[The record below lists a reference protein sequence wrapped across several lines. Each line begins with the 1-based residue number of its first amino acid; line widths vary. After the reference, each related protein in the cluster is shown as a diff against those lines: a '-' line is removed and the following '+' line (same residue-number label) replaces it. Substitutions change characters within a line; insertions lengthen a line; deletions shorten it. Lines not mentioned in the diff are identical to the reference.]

1 MRKILENVF
10 AAGWNFRV
18 MRRSKG
24 TLPGGLRLGKLVVDG
39 RERDLDFHIPH
50 IKRTEHIAIIGR
62 TGRGKSS
69 LLHKIA
75 VQDIRAGRGWMF
87 IDLHGQSTE
96 FLLDALTEISRTS
109 GTDLSAR
116 TIVIRPGD
124 PQFAIGMN
132 LLETEQVRNPFVLV
146 ADITQILK
154 ERWSLSAFGARTEEL
169 FRNCILVLYY
179 NHLTFIEI
187 IPFLTDRAFRAKC
200 LRKVSDHDLRTY
212 FELRFDTASEQ
223 MQGVLRDPI
232 LNKTSAFTGDPA
244 CRHIIGHQHSTFSL
258 VDAMD
263 QGFWIILSLPKGKL
277 GEHATTL
284 ASLFLLKLK
293 ATLFARKSKKLFTL
307 FADEVQN
314 LVGGDSA
321 IQTLFSEARKF
332 SVGVITANQ
341 YRDQL
346 SASMRAALSSV
357 GTQIFFQ
364 LSAGDAHDVAA
375 ALDAGKSLAE
385 LLKNLPQRNVVVKS
399 GEFPP
404 QHVVVPTVENPKASH
419 REFYE
424 KSLRLFARDRAQI
437 EAEIRSRYKF
447 SVTPESG
454 GLDDW
459 R

>member
-1 MRKILENVF
+1 MSKILENVL
-10 AAGWNFRV
+10 AAGWNRLA
-18 MRRSKG
+18 RRSKG
-24 TLPGGLRLGKLVVDG
+24 KLTGGLHLGKLVVDG
-39 RERDLDFHIPH
+39 RERDLDFYIPH
-50 IKRTEHIAIIGR
+50 IKRTEHITIIGR

-96 FLLDALTEISRTS
+96 FLLDALAEISRTS
-109 GTDLSAR
+109 GDDLSAR

-132 LLETEQVRNPFVLV
+132 LLETEQVRNPFVLA

-154 ERWSLSAFGARTEEL
+154 QRWDLSAFGARTEEL
-169 FRNCILVLYY
+169 LRNCILLLYY
-179 NHLTFIEI
+179 NHLTLIEI
-187 IPFLTDRAFRAKC
+187 IPLLTDRAFRARC
-200 LRKVSDHDLRTY
+200 LRRVSDHDLKTY
-212 FELRFDTASEQ
+212 FELRFDAASEQ

-232 LNKTSAFTGDPA
+232 LNKTSAFTSDPA
-244 CRHIIGHQHSTFSL
+244 FRHIIGQQHSTFSL
-258 VDAMD
+258 VDAID
-263 QGFWIILSLPKGKL
+263 QGFWILLSLPKGEL

-293 ATLFARKSKKLFTL
+293 AALFARKSKKLFTL

-314 LVGGDSA
+314 LVAGDSA

-332 SVGVITANQ
+332 AVGVITANQ

-346 SASMRAALSSV
+346 SATMRAALSSV

-364 LSAGDAHDVAA
+364 LSPGDAHEVAA

-399 GEFPP
+399 GEFPAR
-404 QHVVVPTVENPKASH
+404 HVVVPTVESPKSSH
-419 REFYE
+419 QNLYE
-424 KSLRLFARDRAQI
+424 KSLRLFARERSQV
-437 EAEIRSRYKF
+437 EHEIRSRYQF
-447 SVTPESG
+447 SVTPEAG
-454 GLDDW
+454 GLDEW

>member
-1 MRKILENVF
+1 MSRILENVF
-10 AAGWNFRV
+10 AAGWNRIA
-18 MRRSKG
+18 RRSRG
-24 TLPGGLRLGKLVVDG
+24 RLTGGLHLGKLVVDG
-39 RERDLDFHIPH
+39 RERDLDFYIPQ

-75 VQDIRAGRGWMF
+75 VQDIQAGRGWMF

-96 FLLDALTEISRTS
+96 FLLDALAEISQTS
-109 GTDLSAR
+109 GTDLGAR

-124 PQFAIGMN
+124 PQFAIAMN
-132 LLETEQVRNPFVLV
+132 LLETEQVRNPFVLA

-154 ERWSLSAFGARTEEL
+154 QRWDLSAFGARTEEL
-169 FRNCILVLYY
+169 LRNSILLLYY
-179 NHLTFIEI
+179 NHLTLIEI
-187 IPFLTDRAFRAKC
+187 IPLLTDRAFRAKC
-200 LRKVSDHDLRTY
+200 LRKVSDHDLRSY

-232 LNKTSAFTGDPA
+232 LNKTSAFTGDA
-244 CRHIIGHQHSTFSL
+244 AFRHIIGHQHSTFSF

-263 QGFWIILSLPKGKL
+263 QGFWIILSLPKGEL
-277 GEHATTL
+277 GENATTL

-293 ATLFARKSKKLFTL
+293 TALFARKSKKLFTL

-314 LVGGDSA
+314 LVAGDSA

-346 SASMRAALSSV
+346 SALMRAALSSV

-375 ALDAGKSLAE
+375 ALDGGKPLSE

-399 GEFPP
+399 GEFPAR
-404 QHVVVPTVENPKASH
+404 HVVVPTVESPKVSH
-419 REFYE
+419 QDIYE
-424 KSLRLFARDRAQI
+424 KSIRLFARERTQV
-437 EAEIRSRYKF
+437 EHEIRSRYRPH
-447 SVTPESG
+447 VESATG